1 MDSLNLWSMYGCKH
15 KTFENQKKHTT
26 VPDTRYSAENKE
38 KITTTGRTFVEE
50 RKVTDKVGT
59 I

>member
-1 MDSLNLWSMYGCKH
+1 MYGCKH